1 MMVDWIQSPWT
12 QPFGRRDL
20 DEDPPRLVDLPFAF
34 SDADAFFARSSAA
47 VFSLAM
53 VAGEMREGKWC
64 GGESEHAEQG
74 GRKQRERGR
83 MLRRSTE
90 ILAGHIYKVPS
101 EWMTGGPGRSNHIQ
115 EQLCRR
121 DTWRRKRRG
130 DRGVYVPS
138 HPSATVRSASRASPN
153 FASRGIRE
161 RQIGLSDAGFPAIR
175 RSEIVEARKITRRK
189 KRMDR
194 VD

>member
-53 VAGEMREGKWC
+53 VAGEMRKGKWC

-83 MLRRSTE
+83 MLGRSTE

-101 EWMTGGPGRSNHIQ
+101 EWMTGGPGRSNHIW

-121 DTWRRKRRG
+121 DTWRKRRRG
-130 DRGVYVPS
+130 DRGVYAPS
-138 HPSATVRSASRASPN
+138 HPNAAVRPASRASPN
-153 FASRGIRE
+153 FASHGIRE
-161 RQIGLSDAGFPAIR
+161 QQISL
-175 RSEIVEARKITRRK
+175 
-189 KRMDR
+189 
-194 VD
+194 